1 MGYCKV
7 LKRISY
13 IKVSNANINRTGS
26 SSSALQ
32 KIGFI
37 VAVIC
42 FYGPHLIRG
51 ASGDFDE
58 DNNIINCWT
67 LTGQISLPITSLEL
81 LYEADGNQD
90 AQCSDW

>member
-1 MGYCKV
+1 M
-7 LKRISY
+7 
-13 IKVSNANINRTGS
+13 SNANINRTGS

-67 LTGQISLPITSLEL
+67 LNGQISLLIPDHKNYFTRLMMEIKMPGQK
-81 LYEADGNQD
+81 YQ
-90 AQCSDW
+90 